1 MASREIDLYSIF
13 VTSEGVLGRVVSA
26 SGPSIVIYIMFWEP
40 PGTATRLSGG
50 RDPSGTP
57 RRPNTAPHPSRN
69 RKFRRVG
76 RFFFSRKVRSLD

>member
-1 MASREIDLYSIF
+1 MASRKIDLYSIF

-57 RRPNTAPHPSRN
+57 RRPNTAPIPLEIEN
-69 RKFRRVG
+69 FVVWDV
-76 RFFFSRKVRSLD
+76 FFFQKGA